1 MKSIQT
7 EIIINASAKKVWN
20 ILTDFQKFSEWNPF
34 IIAIEGKP
42 EPTGKL
48 RVELKNGDSKSVF
61 KPTVLAAE
69 KNKRFEW
76 RGSLP
81 IPGLFIGQHY
91 FIIEEISAA
100 QVKFIHGEHFSGLLA
115 GLIMKQIGEQTMQG
129 FIAMNKALKLRAEQA

>member
-7 EIIINASAKKVWN
+7 EIIINASPEKVWN
-20 ILTDFQKFSEWNPF
+20 ILTDFQKFPEWNPF
-34 IIAIEGKP
+34 VIAIEGKP
-42 EPTGKL
+42 EAASKL
-48 RVELKNGDSKSVF
+48 RVELKNGEGKSVF

-69 KNKRFEW
+69 RNKRFEW

-115 GLIMKQIGEQTMQG
+115 GLIMKQIGNQTMQG
-129 FIAMNKALKLRAEQA
+129 FITMNKALKLRAEQA